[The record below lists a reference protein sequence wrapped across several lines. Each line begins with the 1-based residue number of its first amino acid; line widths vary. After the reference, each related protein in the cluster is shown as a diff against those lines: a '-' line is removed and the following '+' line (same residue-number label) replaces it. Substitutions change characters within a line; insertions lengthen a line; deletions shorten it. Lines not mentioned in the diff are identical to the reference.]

1 MPRTDGF
8 TWRLLAVHY
17 RRIIPVHNPKLL
29 TMEHSQVPTQ
39 KSKRVT
45 VESLICEGL
54 GYCCEFAFFTCFK
67 RTGLIAER
75 LGVEARTVRYHKM
88 AFKDGRLKCRGAA
101 TCLKGK
107 L

>member
-1 MPRTDGF
+1 M
-8 TWRLLAVHY
+8 
-17 RRIIPVHNPKLL
+17 
-29 TMEHSQVPTQ
+29 PTQ

-75 LGVEARTVRYHKM
+75 LGVEPRTVRYHKM
-88 AFKDGRLKCRGAA
+88 AFVDGKTKCEKKP

-107 L
+107 LI